1 MQMARACIPH
11 IAIVHLLDNLRT
23 E

>member
-11 IAIVHLLDNLRT
+11 IAIVHLMGTLRT